1 MQQQFAV
8 TPRASLDPCPRLLQH
23 IKMFLIRKVL
33 VSDNQ
38 KHYEFLLNWFAWLV
52 QQPEQKTGVI
62 VVFASDQ
69 GTGKSTL
76 VNVLQKIFG
85 VRCLQMTNSQHL
97 ITQLGAYLDNRV
109 LIVLNESTW
118 VEDQLHEELLEGSIT
133 DDDESLTEESDEIKS
148 MTTSRNIIFV
158 SNQPWC
164 SPAASGDRFFVPV
177 VSNERIGDHQYFQQ
191 LHKEIDDGGVEEFL
205 YFLMNRQIPIEWKL
219 STYPA
224 SSEDQAQGN
233 RLLH

>member
-23 IKMFLIRKVL
+23 IRKVL
-33 VSDNQ
+33 VSYNQ

-85 VRCLQMTNSQHL
+85 VRCLQMTNSQHMF
-97 ITQLGAYLDNRV
+97 TQLGAHLDNRV
-109 LIVLNESTW
+109 LIVLNESTG

-148 MTTSRNIIFV
+148 MTTSRNIIKV

-164 SPAASGDRFFVPV
+164 SPAASGDRFFVPA

-191 LHKEIDDGGVEEFL
+191 LHEEIDDGGVEEFL
-205 YFLMNRQIPIEWKL
+205 YFLMNRQIPIGWKPL
-219 STYPA
+219 KYPA
-224 SSEDQAQGN
+224 SSEEQTHGN

>member
-23 IKMFLIRKVL
+23 IRKVL
-33 VSDNQ
+33 VSYNQ

-85 VRCLQMTNSQHL
+85 VRCLQMTNLQHL

-133 DDDESLTEESDEIKS
+133 DDESLTQESDEIKS
-148 MTTSRNIIFV
+148 MTNYWNLMFV

-191 LHKEIDDGGVEEFL
+191 LHEEIDDGGVEEFL
-205 YFLMNRQIPIEWKL
+205 YFLMNRQIPIGWKPL
-219 STYPA
+219 KYPA
-224 SSEDQAQGN
+224 SSEEQTHGN